1 MILRRKSERRLP
13 KSPRMR
19 IEVTAQ
25 SDGATPDLRPAGE
38 VAPSLALPW
47 IAKLRLGLLL
57 GLATLAVL
65 NDVAFAAAVPLG
77 WVALPLAVM
86 AVSNL
91 LVYRYPVAF
100 GARRTLGSLLAL
112 DTLCLTAL
120 LSLTGGPSNPF
131 TLLYLLQ
138 IVLSA
143 VVLSKEWTW
152 ALGVLSTL
160 CFGFLFRFNIPQPML
175 EMHHVHNGVAAHLI
189 GMWIAFV
196 AAALLITVFIGKV
209 SEALRR
215 REQEVLALREQL
227 TRNER
232 LASIATL
239 AAGAAHELGTPL
251 GTIAVLSKELELAA
265 QRMSIPEA
273 AEEASV
279 IRSEVERCR
288 TILERMSIRGGAAPG
303 ESPAVI
309 GLQELAALVVGGLV
323 ESQRARLKTQVSGE
337 WKKAELPVEATRQAL
352 TALVT
357 NAFDASGLEGL
368 VLLCAEGSG
377 GVLRFT
383 VEDFGC
389 GMSQEA
395 LQHVS
400 EPFYTSK
407 GQSGGM
413 GLGTFLVRMFAE
425 NVKGSL
431 TFESEAGKGTK
442 VVLDVP
448 LVINGR
454 ER

>member
-1 MILRRKSERRLP
+1 
-13 KSPRMR
+13 MR
-19 IEVTAQ
+19 IEVTAR
-25 SDGATPDLRPAGE
+25 SDAATLDLRPAGE

-57 GLATLAVL
+57 GLAALAVL
-65 NDVAFAAAVPLG
+65 NDVAFASAVPLG

-120 LSLTGGPSNPF
+120 LALTGGPSNPF

-152 ALGVLSTL
+152 ALGVLSTV
-160 CFGFLFRFNIPQPML
+160 CFGFLFRYNIPQPML
-175 EMHHVHNGVAAHLI
+175 EMHHVHNGFAVHLI

-196 AAALLITVFIGKV
+196 GAALLITVFIGKV

-251 GTIAVLSKELELAA
+251 ATIAVLSRELELAA
-265 QRMSIPEA
+265 SRMSIPQA
-273 AEEASV
+273 AEEANV

-288 TILERMSIRGGAAPG
+288 TILERMSVRGGAAPG
-303 ESPAVI
+303 ESPESI
-309 GLQELAALVVGGLV
+309 GLEEMLGRVKTGLA
-323 ESQRARLKTQVSGE
+323 ESQQVRLKTRVAGE
-337 WKKAELPVEATRQAL
+337 LKAAELPVEATRQAL
-352 TALVT
+352 AALVT
-357 NAFDASGLEGL
+357 NALDAGGPESAVFLG
-368 VLLCAEGSG
+368 VEGSG
-377 GVLRFT
+377 GSLRFT
-383 VEDFGC
+383 VEDSGC
-389 GMSQEA
+389 GMSPET

-431 TFESEAGKGTK
+431 SFESEAGVGTK

-448 LVINGR
+448 LVNNGR
-454 ER
+454 QR

>member
-1 MILRRKSERRLP
+1 
-13 KSPRMR
+13 MR
-19 IEVTAQ
+19 IEVTAK
-25 SDGATPDLRPAGE
+25 SDAATLDLRPAGE

-57 GLATLAVL
+57 GLAALAVL
-65 NDVAFAAAVPLG
+65 NDVAFAAGVPLG

-91 LVYRYPVAF
+91 LVYRYPVLF

-152 ALGVLSTL
+152 ALGVLSTV

-175 EMHHVHNGVAAHLI
+175 EMHHIHNGFAVHLI

-209 SEALRR
+209 SEALRH

-251 GTIAVLSKELELAA
+251 ATIAVLSKELELAA
-265 QRMSIPEA
+265 RRMAIPEA
-273 AEEASV
+273 AEEAGV
-279 IRSEVERCR
+279 IRSEVDRCR
-288 TILERMSIRGGAAPG
+288 TILERMSFHGGAAPG
-303 ESPAVI
+303 ESPALIGLEEMVGLVI
-309 GLQELAALVVGGLV
+309 GGVTELQ
-323 ESQRARLKTQVSGE
+323 QARVKSLVSGE
-337 WKKAELPVEATRQAL
+337 VTTAGLPVEATRQAL

-357 NAFDASGLEGL
+357 NALDASAPEGPV
-368 VLLCAEGSG
+368 VLSAEGSG
-377 GVLRFT
+377 SLLRFT
-383 VEDFGC
+383 VQDSGC
-389 GMSQEA
+389 GMSPET

-400 EPFYTSK
+400 EPFYTTK
-407 GQSGGM
+407 GHSGGM
-413 GLGTFLVRMFAE
+413 GLGTFLVRMFAD

-431 TFESEAGKGTK
+431 TFESELGAGTK

-448 LVINGR
+448 LVNNGR
-454 ER
+454 QR